1 MASTQGHGRTLVI
14 ITPMTFQQLL
24 QGAEVLSQSGNPA
37 VTGVEYDSRRVLPG
51 TVFVAMKGET
61 SDGNRFID
69 QAIAAGAV
77 AVVTDSAAESP
88 RPAIAFAQVVHG
100 RRALARLSANFYKR
114 PAERIANSGITGTN
128 GKSTTAFLIESI
140 FLAAGRKTAL
150 IGTIEYHVAGKI
162 LPAPHTTPEALELNR
177 LLSEGFGLGV
187 TEAVMEVSSHALEQQ
202 RVFGIPFDVA
212 VFTNLTRDHLD
223 YHGTMENYFRA
234 KQVMFEGCGTDPPR
248 AAILNLD
255 DEYGRQLLKLCKKK
269 SSLVLSYGL
278 TSGDFHAES
287 VEITPRGSR
296 FQMVTPTGKIDM
308 WSPLIGSVNVYNVLA
323 ASATGYARD
332 CSLDAIAKGIFELT
346 SVPGRFE
353 RVDCGQ
359 PFTVV
364 VDYAHTDDAL
374 RNLTALARDFVA
386 RAGLKGKVITL
397 FGCGGDR
404 DRSKRPLMGEA
415 AGRGSDF
422 VVLTSDNPRSEDPLA
437 IMNDALVGLQRSG
450 AKYVMEPD
458 RRKAIAFALQQASP
472 GDIVLLAGKGHEK
485 VQISREGTVPFD
497 DVDVARENLKNL
509 GYDCTSIAKANS
521 VGKTS

>member
-1 MASTQGHGRTLVI
+1 
-14 ITPMTFQQLL
+14 MTFQQLL

-37 VTGVEYDSRRVLPG
+37 VAGVEYDSRRVRPG

-77 AVVTDSAAESP
+77 AIVTDSSAEPP
-88 RPAIAFAQVVHG
+88 RPAVAWAQVVHG
-100 RRALARLSANFYKR
+100 RRALARLSGNFYKR
-114 PAERIANSGITGTN
+114 PAERIANTGITGTN

-140 FLAAGRKTAL
+140 LQAAGRKTAL
-150 IGTIEYHVAGKI
+150 VGTIEYHVAGKI

-177 LLSEGFGLGV
+177 ILAEGLGLGV

-202 RVFGIPFDVA
+202 RIFGIPFDVA
-212 VFTNLTRDHLD
+212 LFTNLTRDHLD
-223 YHGTMENYFRA
+223 YHGTMENYFLA
-234 KQVMFEGCGTDPPR
+234 KQVLFEGCGTDPPR
-248 AAILNLD
+248 AAVLNLD
-255 DEYGRQLLKLCKKK
+255 DEYGRQLLKVSKKK
-269 SSLVLSYGL
+269 SALTLSYGL
-278 TSGDFHAES
+278 ASGDFHAES
-287 VEITPRGSR
+287 VEITPRGTR
-296 FQMVTPTGKIDM
+296 FQMVTPSGKIAM
-308 WSPLIGSVNVYNVLA
+308 WSPLIGNVNVYNALA
-323 ASATGYARD
+323 ASAAGYARD
-332 CSLDAIAKGIFELT
+332 CSADAIAKGISDLT

-374 RNLTALARDFVA
+374 RNLTTLARDFVA
-386 RAGLKGKVITL
+386 RAGLKGRVITL

-404 DRSKRPLMGEA
+404 DRAKRPLMGEA

-437 IMNDALVGLQRSG
+437 IMNDAVVGLQKSG
-450 AKYVMEPD
+450 AKYSMEPD
-458 RRKAIAFALQQASP
+458 RRKAIALAVQQATP

-485 VQISREGTVPFD
+485 VQTTKDGVIPFD
-497 DVDVARENLKNL
+497 DVDVARENLTAL
-509 GYDCTSIAKANS
+509 GYNCKSAAKAGIEGN
-521 VGKTS
+521 TA

>member
-1 MASTQGHGRTLVI
+1 
-14 ITPMTFQQLL
+14 MTFEQLL
-24 QGAEVLSQSGNPA
+24 QGAAVLSQSGDPGVA
-37 VTGVEYDSRRVLPG
+37 GVEYDSRRVRSG

-77 AVVTDSAAESP
+77 GVVTDSAAEAQ
-88 RPAIAFAQVVHG
+88 RPAVAWAQVVHG

-114 PAERIANSGITGTN
+114 PAERMANTGITGTN

-140 FLAAGRKTAL
+140 LQAAGRKTAL
-150 IGTIEYHVAGKI
+150 VGTIEYHVAGRI

-177 LLSEGFGLGV
+177 LLSEGLGLGV

-223 YHGTMENYFRA
+223 YHGTMEDYFHA
-234 KQVMFEGCGTDPPR
+234 KEVLFEGCGTDPPR
-248 AAILNLD
+248 AAVLNLD
-255 DEYGRQLLKLCKKK
+255 DEYGRQLFKLCKKK
-269 SSLVLSYGL
+269 SAMVLSYGL

-287 VEITPRGSR
+287 VEITPRGTR
-296 FQMVTPTGKIDM
+296 FQMVTPSGKIAM
-308 WSPLIGSVNVYNVLA
+308 WSSLIGIVNVYNTLA
-323 ASATGYARD
+323 AAAAGYARD
-332 CSLDAIAKGIFELT
+332 CSTDAIAKGIFDLT

-353 RVDCGQ
+353 RVDCEQ

-374 RNLTALARDFVA
+374 RNLTTLAHDFVA

-404 DRSKRPLMGEA
+404 DRAKRPLMGEA

-437 IMNDALVGLQRSG
+437 IINDALVGLQKSG
-450 AKYVMEPD
+450 ARYSMEPD
-458 RRKAIAFALQQASP
+458 RRKAIAFALQLAAS

-485 VQISREGTVPFD
+485 VQITKDGTIPFD
-497 DVDVARENLKNL
+497 DVEMAHENLKAL
-509 GYDCTSIAKANS
+509 GYDCKSAAKA
-521 VGKTS
+521 GKAT